1 MIAVDR
7 CFVNRLH
14 KPIISLGIS
23 LLTTLFQ
30 SFMPVTAQTDNGQT
44 SFTNQASY
52 SYTDGTNKD
61 KYQGISSQIVAIP
74 QPLNDPLGRIIGCNG
89 QVLPDYTG
97 FSVGLYNPLPGDA
110 TQSEL
115 GSLVSLTQTQ
125 SSNGLKP
132 NVNNSNPYSLT
143 NQVPQGSYNFLLDA
157 NNGQIDA
164 GKTYILVINPPQNS
178 IYSQRRIKIKILG
191 KNQNVVS
198 YTATSLDGQPITTTG
213 STNVTNTI
221 TLVSNS
227 QTVGLDLF
235 VLNFSTGMCQ
245 PNQLQITKS
254 GDRATAQPGDTA
266 IYRISVKDV
275 ADVGMN
281 HLVVT
286 DSLPLGFS
294 FLSKSVKAEINGNP
308 VTVTSISSGSTVTF
322 QTDATIPNGEVLN
335 IAYAAQ
341 LNGDAVRGTGINSA
355 VVNAQ
360 RVDNSFPI
368 KNGPANYQIQ
378 VQPGIISDCGTII
391 GRVFIDKNFDGEQQ
405 DGEPGL
411 ANSVIYL
418 ENGNRI
424 TTDKRGLFSVANVS
438 PGVHTGVLDLSS
450 IPGYT
455 LAPNHKFREGNSQ
468 SRLVRL
474 EPGGL
479 VRMNFAVMSISEK
492 EVKK

>member
-1 MIAVDR
+1 MVTVKK
-7 CFVNRLH
+7 CFANSLQTSV
-14 KPIISLGIS
+14 ISLGMS
-23 LLTTLFQ
+23 LLTTLSQ
-30 SFMPVTAQTDNGQT
+30 SCIPVTAQTENGQI

-52 SYTDGTNKD
+52 SYTDATTKD
-61 KYQGISSQIVAIP
+61 KYQGFSSQLVVIT
-74 QPLNDPLGRIIGCNG
+74 QPLNDPLGRILGCNG

-97 FSVGLYNPLPGDA
+97 FSVGIYNPLPGDS

-115 GSLVSLTQTQ
+115 GNLVSLTPTQ

-132 NVNNSNPYSLT
+132 NVNNSNPYNLS
-143 NQVPQGSYNFLLDA
+143 NQDPRGSYNFLLDQGK
-157 NNGQIDA
+157 GQIDA

-191 KNQNVVS
+191 ENQNVVS

-213 STNVTNTI
+213 NTTVTNTI
-221 TLVSNS
+221 TVVPNS
-227 QTVGLDLF
+227 QTVGLELF

-245 PNQLQITKS
+245 ANQLQITKS

-266 IYRISVKDV
+266 IYRISIKDV
-275 ADVGMN
+275 AEVGMKDV
-281 HLVVT
+281 VVT

-294 FLSKSVKAEINGNP
+294 FLSKSVKAEINGSP

-368 KNGPANYQIQ
+368 KDGPVNYQIQ
-378 VQPGIISDCGTII
+378 VQPGILSDCGTII
-391 GRVFIDKNFDGEQQ
+391 GRVFIDRNFDGEQQ
-405 DGEPGL
+405 AGEPGL
-411 ANSVIYL
+411 ADAVIYL

-424 TTDKRGLFSVANVS
+424 TTDKRGLFSVANVY

-479 VRMNFAVMSISEK
+479 VRMNFAVMPISGK